1 MALVSLL
8 KVATQSVQSI
18 INTRARL
25 ITRVRKYDHITPV
38 LKELH
43 WLKINERI
51 ELKIAL
57 QMYKSLSTEGLAYL
71 TRDLVPAASL
81 LRKQTEIG

>member
-1 MALVSLL
+1 MALV

-18 INTRARL
+18 ANTRARL
-25 ITRVRKYDHITPV
+25 ITGVRKYDPIIPV